1 MWSAPFQVLLSLF
14 FLFQLLGISVLAG
27 LICLVAFIPI
37 NAKLSLAMR
46 KYQVFFQFLTNI
58 LIFSKNK

>member
-46 KYQVFFQFLTNI
+46 KYQVFFS
-58 LIFSKNK
+58 IFKEVF